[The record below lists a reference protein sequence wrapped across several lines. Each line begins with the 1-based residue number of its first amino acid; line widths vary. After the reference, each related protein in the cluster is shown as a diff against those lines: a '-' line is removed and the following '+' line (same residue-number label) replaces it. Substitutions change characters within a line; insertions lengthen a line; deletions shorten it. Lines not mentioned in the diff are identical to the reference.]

1 MTSPISLDAQRW
13 VRLCD
18 LAEAVA
24 NGRDLDGHAELVKAA
39 GRLTTVHPLPYS
51 APDTTL
57 LTAFR
62 WDCTAFGITGPLTRS
77 ILAPGLLAK
86 AALVRALLTRDG
98 APPQAVALPVPV
110 ADPPSWTN
118 RADIGG

>member
-1 MTSPISLDAQRW
+1 MTAPINLSAQRW
-13 VRLCD
+13 LNLCD
-18 LAEAVA
+18 MAEAVA
-24 NGRDLDGHAELVKAA
+24 NSRADRLEVLVKAA
-39 GRLTTVHPLPYS
+39 GRLTTVHPLPYN

-62 WDCTAFGITGPLTRS
+62 WECSAFGLAGAITRR

-86 AALVRALLTRDG
+86 AALVRALLTPG
-98 APPQAVALPVPV
+98 STPPQAVALPVPE
-110 ADPPSWTN
+110 ADEPAWVR